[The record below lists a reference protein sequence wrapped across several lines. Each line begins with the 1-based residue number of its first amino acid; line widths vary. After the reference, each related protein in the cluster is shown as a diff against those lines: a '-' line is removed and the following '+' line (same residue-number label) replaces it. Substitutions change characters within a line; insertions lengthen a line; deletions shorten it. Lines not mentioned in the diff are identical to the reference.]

1 MSGKPKQKGL
11 KPKWNLPELI
21 IKAIIAVAALITAL
35 KS

>member
-11 KPKWNLPELI
+11 KPKELAELI

-35 KS
+35 KP